1 MMGVLDADFTIRII
15 YEDTVY
21 SDFNSYWICDF
32 QIFSPVGY
40 SFILLIVSFD
50 AQKLLLDMSND
61 LHSLLVI
68 LPHSI
73 FLYYC
78 PFSMK
83 HPVF

>member
-50 AQKLLLDMSND
+50 AC
-61 LHSLLVI
+61 
-68 LPHSI
+68 
-73 FLYYC
+73 F
-78 PFSMK
+78 
-83 HPVF
+83 